1 MITTEI
7 YFLTERD
14 KETAKR
20 LMLTEDI
27 YPLMDFKQDLIINE
41 SYEALAELKEMEE
54 QYNCPIPFLLRL
66 RL

>member
-1 MITTEI
+1 MTTTEI
-7 YFLTERD
+7 YLLTERD

-20 LMLTEDI
+20 LMLSDDI

-54 QYNCPIPFLLRL
+54 QYNCPIPYLIRTRL
-66 RL
+66 